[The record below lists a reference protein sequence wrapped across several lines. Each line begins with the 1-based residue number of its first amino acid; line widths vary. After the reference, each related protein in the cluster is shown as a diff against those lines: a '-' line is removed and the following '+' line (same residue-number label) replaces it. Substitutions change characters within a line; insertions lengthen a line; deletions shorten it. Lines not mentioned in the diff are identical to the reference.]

1 MTRRVSQADY
11 QADQCV
17 NFTDFS
23 RKNSRNFLLAEEAKI
38 DFPFS
43 RILPIFLKKSLQD
56 PKTKVKYPNY

>member
-23 RKNSRNFLLAEEAKI
+23 RKNSRNFLLAEVASI
-38 DFPFS
+38 DFPFN
-43 RILPIFLKKSLQD
+43 RILLIFPQKIFEGPENQS
-56 PKTKVKYPNY
+56 